1 MKARIRR
8 LLHLGDPP
16 TPAEERPP
24 SAFEE
29 RMRQSRCA
37 SIQRERARYT
47 ARTHTGNLLELTVQG
62 GPYPRKE
69 DPR

>member
-1 MKARIRR
+1 MKAWVRRI
-8 LLHLGDPP
+8 LHLGDPP
-16 TPAEERPP
+16 VPAEERAP
-24 SAFEE
+24 SPFEE
-29 RMRQSRCA
+29 QMRASRRA